1 QTASGTRSI
10 SSAIR
15 VIDSARASAARSASV
30 KNGASRHTATAA
42 RRCGVSSA
50 FEMPMSTQTAQPLIW
65 LTRRCTS
72 SRVTGGMGPLETMAP
87 SVTRG
92 CTASC
97 MTATGSLI
105 LACMVRVLRPDD
117 GSRGAGVTEK
127 DDVELGER
135 VGLHDDVEGDDPF
148 AGDREH
154 ERGAHVAT
162 RR

>member
-1 QTASGTRSI
+1 
-10 SSAIR
+10 
-15 VIDSARASAARSASV
+15 
-30 KNGASRHTATAA
+30 
-42 RRCGVSSA
+42 
-50 FEMPMSTQTAQPLIW
+50 MPISTQTAQPLIW

-72 SRVTGGMGPLETMAP
+72 SRVTGEMGPLETMAP

-105 LACMVRVLRPDD
+105 LACTVRVLRPDD

-162 RR
+162 RRPHRPRLAVDRRAGGAARAPLERARHAVRAAHLAL